1 MDATNGSN
9 GPLLILSENANKIL
23 SKHSHLDLTEDVELV
38 DPVIRGCG
46 GYSDV
51 YLGRFIKNG
60 TFVAIKRLQVH
71 IQKERKLSKVSD
83 TFGLPFR
90 SSSEILQNISRELG
104 IWSSLDH
111 PNVLPLLGYTMNGG
125 ATFAFICQWME
136 NGTAREYL
144 REHPETDTFQMV

>member
-1 MDATNGSN
+1 MFTSADSSKMERMSRLSVFGSIFRRS
-9 GPLLILSENANKIL
+9 GSSQRRVI
-23 SKHSHLDLTEDVELV
+23 DLTRYFAV
-38 DPVIRGCG
+38 R
-46 GYSDV
+46 S
-51 YLGRFIKNG
+51 K
-60 TFVAIKRLQVH
+60 
-71 IQKERKLSKVSD
+71 IQ
-83 TFGLPFR
+83 
-90 SSSEILQNISRELG
+90 QNISRELG